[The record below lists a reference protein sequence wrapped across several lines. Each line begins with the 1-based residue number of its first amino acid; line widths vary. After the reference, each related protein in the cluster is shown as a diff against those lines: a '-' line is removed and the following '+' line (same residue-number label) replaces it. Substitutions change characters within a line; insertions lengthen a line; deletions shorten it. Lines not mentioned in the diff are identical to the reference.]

1 MFSTHQSLLQK
12 IELSHFNKLGVELF
26 IKRDDL
32 IDPYVSGNKWRK
44 LKYIISTVVQAKK
57 DGVLTFGGAYSNH
70 LLATAVACQKAG
82 LKSIGIVRG
91 NELTAQSN
99 ELLQKCE
106 AAGMQLEFVTRE
118 EYALRNEKFYKDEL
132 VGLYSNFYLVP
143 EGGAAYLGLIGCQEI
158 LAETPN
164 DFDCVFVAQ
173 GTTTTSCGIAMS
185 LPEKTTLCVVPV
197 LKGFDSKAEMAK
209 LFGYSGFSKE
219 TIDEL
224 LEKTLVLSDFHFGA
238 YGKYTPELLQFM
250 EEIFKETRVP
260 LDPIYTGKAFYAMV
274 NWVLTTE
281 VTNKKILF
289 VHTGGI
295 EGGRAIAK
303 KENKVFF

>member
-12 IELSHFNKLGVELF
+12 IDLSHFNKLDVELF

-44 LKYIISTVVQAKK
+44 LKYIISTVIQAKK
-57 DGVLTFGGAYSNH
+57 EGVLTFGGAYSNH
-70 LLATAVACQKAG
+70 LLATAIAGQKAG
-82 LKSIGIVRG
+82 LKTIGIVRG
-91 NELTAQSN
+91 EELTAQSN

-106 AAGMQLEFVTRE
+106 AAEMQLEFITRE

-132 VGLYSNFYLVP
+132 AGLYSNFHLVP
-143 EGGAAYLGLIGCQEI
+143 EGGAAYLGMIGCQEI

-164 DFDCVFVAQ
+164 DFDYVFVAQ
-173 GTTTTSCGIAMS
+173 GTTTTSCGIAMA

-197 LKGFDSKAEMAK
+197 LKGFDSKAEMSK

-224 LEKTLVLSDFHFGA
+224 LEKTLVLCDYHFGA

-250 EEIFKETRVP
+250 EEIFQETSVP

-274 NWVLTTE
+274 NWVLTTG

-295 EGGRAIAK
+295 EGGRAIAE
-303 KENKVFF
+303 KEKRLFF

>member
-1 MFSTHQSLLQK
+1 MFSTNRSVLQQIDLSLL
-12 IELSHFNKLGVELF
+12 NKSGNELF

-32 IDPYVSGNKWRK
+32 IDPFVSGNKWRK
-44 LKYIISTVVQAKK
+44 LKYIISTVIQAKK
-57 DGVLTFGGAYSNH
+57 EGVLTFGGAYSNH

-91 NELTAQSN
+91 DELTAQSN
-99 ELLQKCE
+99 KLLQKCE
-106 AAGMQLEFVTRE
+106 AAGMQLEFITRE

-132 VGLYSNFYLVP
+132 SGLYSNFHLIP
-143 EGGAAYLGLIGCQEI
+143 EGGAAYLGMIGCQEI

-164 DFDCVFVAQ
+164 DFDYVFVAQ
-173 GTTTTSCGIAMS
+173 GTTTTSCGVAMA

-250 EEIFKETRVP
+250 EEIFQETSVP

-274 NWVLTTE
+274 NWVLTIGI
-281 VTNKKILF
+281 TNKKLLF
-289 VHTGGI
+289 IHTGGI
-295 EGGRAIAK
+295 EGGRAIAE
-303 KENKVFF
+303 KENRVFF